1 MIGVVMWGTLVSSA
15 AEVPADLGEALLFFS
30 DTDQS
35 GMLDTALEIRGLTCE
50 HWTTLDEIARATYGQ
65 PFWLVAGLEVGFP
78 IGGGLPIDVNL
89 WGEAA
94 TQLAACEHD
103 EERWLQQVRTRT
115 TVVHA
120 IDSIP
125 HKDLPAWEA
134 SVRRI
139 LVARFSHENEFTIQD
154 ARDVRRIRCDT
165 WQAIGVGYERFGAS
179 ILELN
184 ESSPATSWVG
194 ARLGFSLR
202 VKAAVQRALRDCGDA
217 G

>member
-15 AEVPADLGEALLFFS
+15 AEVPDDLGEALLFFS

-94 TQLAACEHD
+94 TQLHAST
-103 EERWLQQVRTRT
+103 TRNGGCSKSGHAPPYWY
-115 TVVHA
+115 VVFL
-120 IDSIP
+120 SLGFP
-125 HKDLPAWEA
+125 TKTNL
-134 SVRRI
+134 
-139 LVARFSHENEFTIQD
+139 RFKT
-154 ARDVRRIRCDT
+154 RDVRRIRCDT
-165 WQAIGVGYERFGAS
+165 WQAIGG
-179 ILELN
+179 L
-184 ESSPATSWVG
+184 
-194 ARLGFSLR
+194 
-202 VKAAVQRALRDCGDA
+202 
-217 G
+217 